1 MTNTAK
7 RQNIQNLIRPV
18 LNVMTKIEVP
28 GTAFRFPITKDTVN
42 LCETINAGLQS
53 LGRSETLPLQFC
65 PAIRE
70 GTELLELDQIPV
82 DQRELFFSLTKDSLS
97 PDIFSSLKKRWTGI
111 VGSVAKAPFDNP
123 RNAEAQ
129 KHVPRHDGPRLV
141 IGTSHALRWNWH
153 VRDGVVR
160 CDLPPDAI
168 LGQGGAPIWSRR
180 LFEAARR
187 HVAKGGTVGVIVGDF
202 RLGNAI
208 ALTPEK
214 DADALFQDGFLA
226 MDARAMTP
234 EIDRRMLARGLAAVR
249 AWQDS
254 FGAQARFIFWSLFGR
269 QVLDRLAGRHIG
281 DGRYQHPVFNY
292 AQTVAQFPD
301 ADIVDL
307 SPLLRQPMHEVRRLI
322 IDPSCHPSQ
331 IGYLFLNEALLNGRD
346 VASAYRDAVTEV
358 ETALFALARRV
369 SGASGGPVLITGRSI
384 WLETL
389 ANYMGRTGMVR
400 LAHEGLVLAP
410 LVPVRGQPGIAQMR
424 QEVPP
429 DRCARVVLS
438 AGGRDLSEQL
448 ARAFDTPVAFWNDLP
463 HVDWETAT
471 SPAITARGE
480 TPRHPLARGTE
491 PQAETVITPDLAAHM
506 VEQGP
511 PGMPSWTG
519 LVHLLEQIESGALP
533 ASRADPEGGSAPSIK
548 AIEGDAL
555 LTDAGI
561 AFLIGGNHS
570 VLKYASGELTPGQR
584 SIDAFRSNIASRHRI
599 ARAAGAGYAHVIFPD
614 KQSVLTEAFPHQ
626 PVHRLGEIYMER
638 LSASEKPLVLYPVE
652 TLRQASAPA
661 VLPLD
666 THLTD
671 HGSLE
676 VLRLIL
682 DVLDIQAHETL
693 DHIAARITRTQRWS
707 GDLGKRFT
715 PPLLQDT
722 LVLDPDWKITELRS
736 PGGFNDGM
744 IDLVFS
750 PEAAVDGTLLLFGDS
765 FFRMMLKH
773 LSAVFSRVIH
783 LRSRFLHPEMATLI
797 RPDYILTGNA
807 ERYLANVQ
815 PDDEAHAFCLYPQL
829 RNEEIVPMDSDFLA
843 AWHAVTAPKS
853 SVAKSYWHARGIQL
867 APLS

>member
-1 MTNTAK
+1 MTP
-7 RQNIQNLIRPV
+7 Q
-18 LNVMTKIEVP
+18 TK
-28 GTAFRFPITKDTVN
+28 
-42 LCETINAGLQS
+42 QS
-53 LGRSETLPLQFC
+53 GKVTFVIGPSH
-65 PAIRE
+65 AIRW
-70 GTELLELDQIPV
+70 
-82 DQRELFFSLTKDSLS
+82 
-97 PDIFSSLKKRWTGI
+97 KR
-111 VGSVAKAPFDNP
+111 
-123 RNAEAQ
+123 
-129 KHVPRHDGPRLV
+129 
-141 IGTSHALRWNWH
+141 H

-160 CDLPPDAI
+160 CDLPPEAI
-168 LGQGGAPIWSRR
+168 LGLGGAPIWSRR

-187 HVAKGGTVGVIVGDF
+187 HVAKGGAVGVMVGDF
-202 RLGNAI
+202 RFGNAI
-208 ALTPEK
+208 ALAPEQE
-214 DADALFQDGFLA
+214 AGALFQDGFLA
-226 MDARAMTP
+226 IDAGALTP
-234 EIDRRMLARGLAAVR
+234 EIDRRMQARGLAAVR
-249 AWQDS
+249 SWQDS
-254 FGAQARFIFWSLFGR
+254 FGAKVRFIFWDLFGR
-269 QVLDRLAGRHIG
+269 QVFGRLAGRHIG
-281 DGRYQHPVFNY
+281 GGRYQHPVFDY
-292 AQTVAQFPD
+292 SQTVAQFPE

-307 SPLLRQPMHEVRRLI
+307 SPLLRQPTREVRRLF
-322 IDPSCHPSQ
+322 IDQGCHPSQ
-331 IGYLFLNEALLNGRD
+331 IGYIFLNEALLKGRD
-346 VASAYRDAVTEV
+346 VATAYREAVTEV
-358 ETALFALARRV
+358 ETGLFALARRV
-369 SGASGGPVLITGRSI
+369 SGARGGPVLITGRSI
-384 WLETL
+384 WLITL

-410 LVPVRGQPGIAQMR
+410 LVPVRGQPGIAQIL
-424 QEVPP
+424 QEVPLE
-429 DRCARVVLS
+429 RCARVVLS
-438 AGGRDLSEQL
+438 AGGRDLSAPL
-448 ARAFDTPVAFWNDLP
+448 ARAFGTPVSFWRDLP

-570 VLKYASGELTPGQR
+570 VLKYASGELTPSQR
-584 SIDAFRSNIASRHRI
+584 SIDAFRSNIASRNRI

-652 TLRQASAPA
+652 TLRQASARA

-783 LRSRFLHPEMATLI
+783 LRSRFLHPEMVTLI

-829 RNEEIVPMDSDFLA
+829 RNEEIVSMDADFLA

-853 SVAKSYWHARGIQL
+853 SVAKSYWHTLGMKRKHPA
-867 APLS
+867 